1 MFTLRFDGGSNP
13 NPGPCAGAY
22 VIYNPNQEVIAEGGE
37 YIEKG
42 TNNIGEYMGLIIGLE
57 RCVEL
62 RIKELRV
69 EGDSMLVI
77 SQVSGKWKI
86 NHDHLRALC
95 ERAKKVAGMIERI
108 EYGHIKREYNT
119 HADQLSDQTL
129 EKKEKWEI

>member
-1 MFTLRFDGGSNP
+1 MLRFDGGANP

-22 VIYNPNQEVIAEGGE
+22 VIYNSNGEVIAEGGE
-37 YIEKG
+37 FIQKG
-42 TNNIGEYMGLIIGLE
+42 TNNIGEYTGLIIGLE

-62 RIKELRV
+62 RIKELSV

-86 NHDHLRALC
+86 NHDHLRVLC
-95 ERAKKVAGMIERI
+95 EKVKALEKMIDVI
-108 EYGHIKREYNT
+108 EYKHIKREFNY

-129 EKKEKWEI
+129 QKKEKWEI